1 MAMITGAS
9 LRINQAL
16 FFSLGFLCI
25 LAAML
30 PLGLQADAPLMPN
43 LVFVL
48 SVAWAIRRP
57 ASAPWGSIFVLA
69 LLADVLLMKPIGLW
83 AGLTLALAEFARAQR
98 WAIREQM
105 FLIEWAIFAAMF
117 AVALGLNAL
126 LLAIVMEPHP
136 PFSLILNYFLTTAI
150 AYPVVVAIIHWI
162 FGVRSPRVAHQSKRL
177 SRIS

>member
-1 MAMITGAS
+1 MATITGPN

-16 FFSLGFLCI
+16 FFSLGFLFI
-25 LAAML
+25 LCAML

-43 LVFVL
+43 LVFAL
-48 SVAWAIRRP
+48 AISWTIRRP
-57 ASAPWGSIFVLA
+57 ASAPWGSIFALA

-83 AGLTLALAEFARAQR
+83 AALTLGLSEFARAQR

-105 FLIEWAIFAAMF
+105 FLVEWAIFAAVF
-117 AVALGLNAL
+117 AFALALNAL
-126 LLAIVMEPHP
+126 LLALVFEPRP
-136 PFSLILNYFLTTAI
+136 ALPLVLNYFLSTTL
-150 AYPVVVAIIHWI
+150 AYPVVVLLIHWV